1 MEIERGEQPGVLRIG
16 ELSRRV
22 GVSDYVLRAWET
34 RYGLLHPM
42 RSTGGFRLY
51 SHADER
57 RVRRMQ
63 FHLAQG
69 LSAAEAAGAALA
81 EQTNS
86 PLLPEMQRQGNTNY
100 VSELSAALRVALDE
114 FDEPAAQVMWDR
126 LLSDLTLETVLRD
139 MLLPYLYELGER
151 WQRQEITIAQE
162 HFASNMIRGRLA
174 SLARGWGSGYG
185 PRAILACP
193 PGEMH
198 DIPLMIFGII
208 LHRSGWP
215 VDYLGAD
222 TPIEELVVS
231 ADQIR
236 PDLIVCAAVSTDRFA
251 GIVPELTH
259 LAGTTQLALAGAGAT
274 RRIADDVGA
283 RLLAGDPVTAAQ
295 NEPWAALSATRPAAP
310 RGPTKNSIH

>member
-1 MEIERGEQPGVLRIG
+1 VEIERGEQRGVLRIG

-34 RYGLLHPM
+34 RYGLLHPK

-69 LSAAEAAGAALA
+69 LSAAEAAGAAIA
-81 EQTNS
+81 EPTNS
-86 PLLPEMQRQGNTNY
+86 PSLPEMQRQGDTNY

-126 LLSDLTLETVLRD
+126 LLSNLTLETVLRD
-139 MLLPYLYELGER
+139 TVLPYLSHLGER
-151 WQRQEITIAQE
+151 WKRQEITIAQE
-162 HFASNMIRGRLA
+162 HFASNMIHGRLA
-174 SLARGWGSGYG
+174 SLARGWGTGHG
-185 PRAILACP
+185 PLAILACP
-193 PGEMH
+193 PGELH
-198 DIPLMIFGII
+198 DLSLMIFGII
-208 LHRSGWP
+208 LHRTGWRIE
-215 VDYLGAD
+215 YLGAN

-231 ADQIR
+231 GERIR
-236 PDLIVCAAVSTDRFA
+236 PDLIVLAAVTVDRFA

-259 LAGTTQLALAGAGAT
+259 LADTTRLALAGAGAT

-295 NEPWAALSATRPAAP
+295 NVPWQR
-310 RGPTKNSIH
+310 